1 MLIYIIRLL
10 DWSTVEVRVLYEL
23 YEYYVEPY
31 IFFQNYFS
39 ISTVRA
45 IFFNIISNINKSME
59 D

>member
-10 DWSTVEVRVLYEL
+10 NWSTVEVRVLYEL
-23 YEYYVEPY
+23 YEYYVESY

>member
-39 ISTVRA
+39 NSTVRV
-45 IFFNIISNINKSME
+45 IFF
-59 D
+59 

>member
-31 IFFQNYFS
+31 TIFS
-39 ISTVRA
+39 KL
-45 IFFNIISNINKSME
+45 FFKQYCSC
-59 D
+59 